1 MDRVARPGGPARRG
15 TTGQGP
21 RITLDSVLVERMG
34 RAALTAFCALV
45 LVFLVAPLLV
55 IVPFSFNTEPYFS
68 YPIPGYSLRWYRE
81 LFGSAAWGASFRNS
95 LIVALPTTALATAL
109 GTLAAVGL
117 TLGNF
122 RLKWLL
128 FALFLSPLMI
138 PHIII
143 GLGLYFFYVH
153 LRIVH
158 TRMGLILA
166 HTTLAVPFVVLTV
179 TATLANFNVNLIR
192 AASGLGARPLTVY
205 RKIVLPL
212 ILPGVLSGALF
223 AFVVSFDEVIV
234 ALLLS
239 GPEQR
244 TLPRQI
250 WSGARESISPVI
262 MTVATLL
269 TAAAALLMLLT
280 EAIRHRNERLAG
292 GRRRP

>member
-1 MDRVARPGGPARRG
+1 MRLDALLAERIWRVALA
-15 TTGQGP
+15 
-21 RITLDSVLVERMG
+21 TLCVL
-34 RAALTAFCALV
+34 L

-55 IVPFSFNTEPYFS
+55 IVPFSFNAEPYFS
-68 YPIPGYSLRWYRE
+68 YPIPGFSIRWYQE
-81 LFGSAAWGASFRNS
+81 LFRSAAWGASFRNS
-95 LIVALPTTALATAL
+95 LVVALPTTVLATTL

-122 RLKWLL
+122 PLKALVVG
-128 FALFLSPLMI
+128 LFLSPMMI

-158 TRMGLILA
+158 SFAGLILA

-179 TATLANFNVNLIR
+179 AATLANFNTNLTR
-192 AASGLGARPLTVY
+192 AAASLGAPPFTVY

-212 ILPGVLSGALF
+212 ILPGILSGALF
-223 AFVVSFDEVIV
+223 AFVVSFDELIV

-269 TAAAALLMLLT
+269 IAIATLLMLLM
-280 EAIRHRNERLAG
+280 EGIRRRGERLG
-292 GRRRP
+292 GDRRPA

>member
-1 MDRVARPGGPARRG
+1 
-15 TTGQGP
+15 
-21 RITLDSVLVERMG
+21 
-34 RAALTAFCALV
+34 
-45 LVFLVAPLLV
+45 
-55 IVPFSFNTEPYFS
+55 
-68 YPIPGYSLRWYRE
+68 
-81 LFGSAAWGASFRNS
+81 
-95 LIVALPTTALATAL
+95 
-109 GTLAAVGL
+109 
-117 TLGNF
+117 
-122 RLKWLL
+122 
-128 FALFLSPLMI
+128 
-138 PHIII
+138 
-143 GLGLYFFYVH
+143 
-153 LRIVH
+153 
-158 TRMGLILA
+158 MGLILA

-269 TAAAALLMLLT
+269 TAVAAFLMLLT
-280 EAIRHRNERLAG
+280 EAIRHRSERLAG